1 MKKLIYILIA
11 TLLLAGATG
20 CSDDFLTNATTERQA
35 AGEPATEGAI
45 LSNLAAVYQILLFD
59 SYAANQ
65 YNSIVLTSDLRS
77 DDIFKGGGDA
87 GDQHQLY
94 LLSLFTTTPQENIDG
109 LWSIYFSG
117 IARANNRGLT
127 PARSGGFETKRR
139 TKEIESI

>member
-20 CSDDFLTNATTERQA
+20 CSDDFLINATTERQA

-77 DDIFKGGGDA
+77 DDIFKGVA
-87 GDQHQLY
+87 ARVTNTNCTCFRSLP
-94 LLSLFTTTPQENIDG
+94 LLHKRILTGLEHLFLRYRQ
-109 LWSIYFSG
+109 S
-117 IARANNRGLT
+117 
-127 PARSGGFETKRR
+127 
-139 TKEIESI
+139 